1 MASVDEH
8 IEIPAPADEVWRVV
22 RDFGAI
28 AEWTPPIADADV
40 SGKGLDAKRT
50 LTLADGGQVVEQLEA
65 LDEEARTLRYSIVES
80 PLPIEHYEGF
90 LSVRAVDASTCEVT
104 WASTFDV
111 DGAPVEEMTT
121 TFAELYTA
129 GLSGLRSHVADE

>member
-8 IEIPAPADEVWRVV
+8 IELSAPADEVWRVV

-40 SGKGLDAKRT
+40 SGEGVGAERT
-50 LTLADGGQVVEQLEA
+50 LTLADGGQVVERLEA
-65 LDEEARTLRYSIVES
+65 LDEAARTLRYSIVES
-80 PLPIEHYEGF
+80 PLPVEHYEGT

-111 DGAPVEEMTT
+111 DGAPPEEMTT
-121 TFAELYTA
+121 VFAELYAA
-129 GLSGLRSHVADE
+129 GLSGLRSRVAGE

>member
-8 IEIPAPADEVWRVV
+8 IEIPASADEVWRIV

-28 AEWTPPIADADV
+28 SEWTPPIADADV
-40 SGKGLDAKRT
+40 SGEGVGAERT
-50 LTLADGGQVVEQLEA
+50 LTLADGGRVVERLEA
-65 LDEEARTLRYSIVES
+65 LDEETRTLRYSIVES
-80 PLPIEHYEGF
+80 PLPIEHYEGT
-90 LSVRAVDASTCEVT
+90 LSVQAAGASTCEVT

-111 DGAPVEEMTT
+111 DGAPAEEVTA
-121 TFAELYTA
+121 TFAELYAA